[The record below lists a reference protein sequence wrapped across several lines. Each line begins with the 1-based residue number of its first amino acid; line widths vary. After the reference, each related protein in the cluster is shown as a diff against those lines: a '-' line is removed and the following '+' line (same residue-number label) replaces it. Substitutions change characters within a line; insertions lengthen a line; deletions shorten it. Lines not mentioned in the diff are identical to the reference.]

1 MLLDF
6 ARPISISEV
15 GYFKLLLRGLLL
27 SGMMLMLLYI
37 SYTEENPTSFVY
49 FTFGGFIFASKMRL
63 RSQKVISKD
72 AFSQEEKE
80 ELAANVRDNKK
91 LFDVKYLGR
100 SFYLFFAVVMTVIF
114 GCSLAYNKMPNDND
128 IYPFFQIKPEEMK
141 TKYLLV
147 VWIMSWLAFF
157 LDLSCG
163 RSYHWNELMVYERFH
178 IKQIQSVCEYLL
190 VFLIFSFSQQVKFSI
205 FSLIFFFFVLVTIT
219 VFLFSL
225 LSEKN
230 KEVSFDG
237 YISFLKWLTLA
248 GMIVIYLKK
257 SYSRFIEIFGKHSDT
272 NSIGKDL
279 KDLID
284 QFIDKEENFDRILV
298 IFILSSL
305 RQYFADIGNMIKN
318 IKGILDDK
326 QTIEAESLFVTFF
339 SENILLLMNKRGSD
353 MINYNRAYKTDYFY
367 ELEQVPEIKTK
378 FETIFSKVKVKITT
392 TEKYILFFKKIVQ
405 GAIGIALNILKNHT
419 VLIFQVILN
428 YLVIYNTQYMMLM
441 VLPIIWCM
449 LSFVAFSPGF
459 ATSISIIFLYVP
471 TSLAI
476 LQVVASNIL
485 CKTNGVIYKMAQLGS
500 YCSFMNRYPILSENS
515 IQTAME
521 GEKERLFRML
531 TLTIIYIIL
540 LIEKKKNLK
549 YMSFVVDKMSSLG
562 QEIKN
567 NLYDDLKILIKFIIS
582 KIFSNF
588 FYICL
593 IFLLLA
599 IIQTIS
605 LFNFGFIG
613 FFFYFILNAEKAK
626 KYWIFLLLYLQF
638 LLIIRF
644 LYSLKIFTFNLDR
657 ETNAMVG
664 LYFGT
669 GNPKEERQAL
679 LVYWYVLIAISVQ
692 YQLFYTKLAL
702 EFKRVELK
710 FKSKILEKL
719 KLVAYEVQN
728 GLYVLYMN
736 SMIWFFHFFL
746 VLILIFSERTV
757 FNVIL
762 MLMEAVFFSLHLQKS
777 RGLQTI
783 ESRKSVN
790 KWWMIILVAILF
802 FSFLFYIF
810 LFCKYTVTKRF
821 VMNLLS
827 LDDKSPVQVKSGYLN
842 SRIREEFTMMYL
854 LRQKKL
860 ELETNSFI
868 RENLKILL
876 AFVSFFKIIHERG
889 VLKAE
894 EDRSKAG
901 RNETVVLNDSHEM
914 SDFNNELDLDVD
926 DDDEKAVD
934 LDQIVQGK
942 KRDNA
947 RKSIFGGIKDEDDKL
962 AFGFEDIKQIFDKLL
977 VYLSH
982 VWKSVI
988 LVHIVFWNIRGPN
1001 IFKITILAAILVTFY
1016 RYLNSA
1022 TSIMVKSKL
1031 LEILQK
1037 SRLSSRRAGLLQRE
1051 LHQEVR
1057 GRARVH

>member
-15 GYFKLLLRGLLL
+15 GYFKLLLRGLVL
-27 SGMMLMLLYI
+27 SGLMLMLLYI
-37 SYTEENPTSFVY
+37 SYTEENPTSFIY
-49 FTFGGFIFASKMRL
+49 FTFGGIIFASKMRL
-63 RSQKVISKD
+63 RAQKVISKD
-72 AFSQEEKE
+72 AFTKEEKE
-80 ELAANVRDNKK
+80 TLAANVRDNKK

-100 SFYLFFAVVMTVIF
+100 SFYLLFALVMTLIL
-114 GCSLAYNKMPNDND
+114 GCCLAYNKLPNDND

-141 TKYLLV
+141 TKYMLV
-147 VWIMSWLAFF
+147 VLIMSWLAFF

-237 YISFLKWLTLA
+237 
-248 GMIVIYLKK
+248 
-257 SYSRFIEIFGKHSDT
+257 FIEIFGKHGM
-272 NSIGKDL
+272 NSSTDQTGIGKDL
-279 KDLID
+279 QALID

-326 QTIEAESLFVTFF
+326 QTIEADSLFVTFF

-353 MINYNRAYKTDYFY
+353 MINYNRAYNADYFY
-367 ELEQVPEIKTK
+367 ELEQVPEIKTR
-378 FETIFSKVKVKITT
+378 FEAIFSKVKVKITT
-392 TEKYILFFKKIVQ
+392 TEKYFLFFKKILQ
-405 GAIGIALNILKNHT
+405 GAIGIAINILKNHT
-419 VLIFQVILN
+419 VLIFQVMLN

-476 LQVVASNIL
+476 LQVVAWNIL
-485 CKTNGVIYKMAQLGS
+485 CKTNGVIYKIANLGS
-500 YCSFMNRYPILSENS
+500 VCSFLNRYPILSENS
-515 IQTAME
+515 AQTAME
-521 GEKERLFRML
+521 GEKERLFSML

-549 YMSFVVDKMSSLG
+549 YMSFVVDNMSSLG

-605 LFNFGFIG
+605 LFNFVFIG
-613 FFFYFILNAEKAK
+613 FFFYFILNADKAK

-669 GNPKEERQAL
+669 GNPKEERRAL
-679 LVYWYVLIAISVQ
+679 LVYWYVLITISVQ

-710 FKSKILEKL
+710 FKSKILEKF
-719 KLVAYEVQN
+719 KLIAYEIQN
-728 GLYVLYMN
+728 GFYVLYMN

-746 VLILIFSERTV
+746 VLILIFSERTI

-762 MLMEAVFFSLHLQKS
+762 MLMEVIFFALHLQKS
-777 RGLQTI
+777 RGVQTI
-783 ESRKSVN
+783 DTRKSIN
-790 KWWMIILVAILF
+790 KWWMVVLIAILF

-821 VMNLLS
+821 VMRLLNLNENQEQQQPS
-827 LDDKSPVQVKSGYLN
+827 YLN
-842 SRIREEFTMMYL
+842 AKIKDEFTMMYL

-860 ELETNSFI
+860 EIEENSFI

-876 AFVSFFKIIHERG
+876 AFVSFFKIIHEKG
-889 VLKAE
+889 VLKTE
-894 EDRSKAG
+894 EERKKAG
-901 RNETVVLNDSHEM
+901 RNETVVLNESNDVSE
-914 SDFNNELDLDVD
+914 FNNELDLDVD
-926 DDDEKAVD
+926 EDDENAID
-934 LDQIVQGK
+934 LDQI
-942 KRDNA
+942 KRGNK
-947 RKSIFGGIKDEDDKL
+947 RESVRMSIFGGKTEEDDKL
-962 AFGFEDIKQIFDKLL
+962 TFGFDDIKQIFDKLL

-982 VWKSVI
+982 VWKSAI

-1001 IFKITILAAILVTFY
+1001 IFKITILAAILLTFY

-1022 TSIMVKSKL
+1022 TNIMVKSKL
-1031 LEILQK
+1031 MEILQK
-1037 SRLSSRRAGLLQRE
+1037 SRIS
-1051 LHQEVR
+1051 
-1057 GRARVH
+1057 